1 MSNNTI
7 RVFEAFAG
15 YGSQSIALQRLA
27 NDFADFR
34 FTVVGISEIDKHAI
48 TAYRAIHGDHAPN
61 FGDIMHID
69 WLQVPDFDL
78 LTYSFPCQDISSA
91 GRQRGFAQG
100 SGTRS
105 SCLWACADAI
115 SAKHPKWLLMENVKA
130 LTQRK
135 FAKDFYK
142 WREWLSDQGYTSYF
156 QVLNAKEY
164 GIPQNRERVF
174 MVSCLGE
181 HPRFFFPKTF
191 PLEYRLKDILEDN
204 VDESYYLKPQ
214 QVESIIRHCERKVAE
229 GCGFKVN
236 FQSPDDISGAI
247 KTKEGQREY
256 DTCIKEPLNTD
267 MQSNSRTITAHY
279 HKLGYTDFSS
289 DLCPHTGVMEYS
301 PLFLGYTRDHKGKV
315 VSHNLKDISNTI
327 VASNHGRNGSTAQYL
342 VEPMIYSSPHGFNFG
357 GGKNLAPTVTSSAYA
372 DNNFLVKDFRIR
384 KLTPRECFRLMDVVD
399 SDIDKIQQAGISKTQ
414 QYKLAGNSIVVSC
427 LYHVF
432 RKMFIDHSNE
442 QKGYVQLSLF

>member
-1 MSNNTI
+1 
-7 RVFEAFAG
+7 
-15 YGSQSIALQRLA
+15 
-27 NDFADFR
+27 
-34 FTVVGISEIDKHAI
+34 
-48 TAYRAIHGDHAPN
+48 
-61 FGDIMHID
+61 
-69 WLQVPDFDL
+69 
-78 LTYSFPCQDISSA
+78 
-91 GRQRGFAQG
+91 
-100 SGTRS
+100 
-105 SCLWACADAI
+105 
-115 SAKHPKWLLMENVKA
+115 MENVKA

-256 DTCIKEPLNTD
+256 DTYIKEPLNTD
-267 MQSNSRTITAHY
+267 MQGNSRTITAHY

-315 VSHNLKDISNTI
+315 VTHNLKDISNTI

-384 KLTPRECFRLMDVVD
+384 KLTPRECFRLMDVAD

>member
-1 MSNNTI
+1 
-7 RVFEAFAG
+7 
-15 YGSQSIALQRLA
+15 
-27 NDFADFR
+27 
-34 FTVVGISEIDKHAI
+34 
-48 TAYRAIHGDHAPN
+48 
-61 FGDIMHID
+61 
-69 WLQVPDFDL
+69 
-78 LTYSFPCQDISSA
+78 
-91 GRQRGFAQG
+91 
-100 SGTRS
+100 
-105 SCLWACADAI
+105 
-115 SAKHPKWLLMENVKA
+115 MENVKA

-236 FQSPDDISGAI
+236 FQSPDGISGAI

-256 DTCIKEPLNTD
+256 DTYIKEPLNTD
-267 MQSNSRTITAHY
+267 MQGNSRTITAHY

-342 VEPMIYSSPHGFNFG
+342 VEP
-357 GGKNLAPTVTSSAYA
+357 
-372 DNNFLVKDFRIR
+372 
-384 KLTPRECFRLMDVVD
+384 TPRECFRLMDVAD

>member
-48 TAYRAIHGDHAPN
+48 AAYRAIHGDHAPN

-214 QVESIIRHCERKVAE
+214 QVESIIRHCERGGRGVRFQGKLPVA
-229 GCGFKVN
+229 
-236 FQSPDDISGAI
+236 
-247 KTKEGQREY
+247 R
-256 DTCIKEPLNTD
+256 
-267 MQSNSRTITAHY
+267 
-279 HKLGYTDFSS
+279 
-289 DLCPHTGVMEYS
+289 
-301 PLFLGYTRDHKGKV
+301 
-315 VSHNLKDISNTI
+315 
-327 VASNHGRNGSTAQYL
+327 
-342 VEPMIYSSPHGFNFG
+342 
-357 GGKNLAPTVTSSAYA
+357 
-372 DNNFLVKDFRIR
+372 
-384 KLTPRECFRLMDVVD
+384 
-399 SDIDKIQQAGISKTQ
+399 
-414 QYKLAGNSIVVSC
+414 
-427 LYHVF
+427 
-432 RKMFIDHSNE
+432 
-442 QKGYVQLSLF
+442 

>member
-1 MSNNTI
+1 MRTI
-7 RVFEAFAG
+7 
-15 YGSQSIALQRLA
+15 
-27 NDFADFR
+27 DFR
-34 FTVVGISEIDKHAI
+34 GKAVGSG
-48 TAYRAIHGDHAPN
+48 RWIHGDLVWNGRTPAIFEDANQENGCITVKESTLGMNTGLKDKHGHEIYN
-61 FGDIMHID
+61 GDILAHGANIIGHVVD
-69 WLQVPDFDL
+69 GVRGYCFD
-78 LTYSFPCQDISSA
+78 
-91 GRQRGFAQG
+91 
-100 SGTRS
+100 
-105 SCLWACADAI
+105 
-115 SAKHPKWLLMENVKA
+115 
-130 LTQRK
+130 
-135 FAKDFYK
+135 
-142 WREWLSDQGYTSYF
+142 
-156 QVLNAKEY
+156 
-164 GIPQNRERVF
+164 

-256 DTCIKEPLNTD
+256 DTYIKEPLNTD
-267 MQSNSRTITAHY
+267 MQGNSRTITAHY

-357 GGKNLAPTVTSSAYA
+357 G
-372 DNNFLVKDFRIR
+372 VKI
-384 KLTPRECFRLMDVVD
+384 
-399 SDIDKIQQAGISKTQ
+399 
-414 QYKLAGNSIVVSC
+414 
-427 LYHVF
+427 
-432 RKMFIDHSNE
+432 
-442 QKGYVQLSLF
+442 

>member
-1 MSNNTI
+1 M
-7 RVFEAFAG
+7 
-15 YGSQSIALQRLA
+15 
-27 NDFADFR
+27 
-34 FTVVGISEIDKHAI
+34 K
-48 TAYRAIHGDHAPN
+48 
-61 FGDIMHID
+61 
-69 WLQVPDFDL
+69 
-78 LTYSFPCQDISSA
+78 TYI
-91 GRQRGFAQG
+91 
-100 SGTRS
+100 GT
-105 SCLWACADAI
+105 
-115 SAKHPKWLLMENVKA
+115 KQVKA
-130 LTQRK
+130 EPMDELAAVEKGYARK
-135 FAKDFYK
+135 
-142 WREWLSDQGYTSYF
+142 
-156 QVLNAKEY
+156 N
-164 GIPQNRERVF
+164 
-174 MVSCLGE
+174 
-181 HPRFFFPKTF
+181 
-191 PLEYRLKDILEDN
+191 EDN
-204 VDESYYLKPQ
+204 HEWRQ
-214 QVESIIRHCERKVAE
+214 
-229 GCGFKVN
+229 G
-236 FQSPDDISGAI
+236 
-247 KTKEGQREY
+247 
-256 DTCIKEPLNTD
+256 
-267 MQSNSRTITAHY
+267 NSRTITAHY

-384 KLTPRECFRLMDVVD
+384 KLTPRECFRLMDVAD

>member
-7 RVFEAFAG
+7 RVFLKPFAG
-15 YGSQSIALQRLA
+15 YGSPVYRPQRLA
-27 NDFADFR
+27 NDCRLPLRWSAFPD
-34 FTVVGISEIDKHAI
+34 DKHAI
-48 TAYRAIHGDHAPN
+48 AAYRAIHGDHAPN
-61 FGDIMHID
+61 FGDIMHIE

-156 QVLNAKEY
+156 QVLNAKGY

-191 PLEYRLKDILEDN
+191 PL
-204 VDESYYLKPQ
+204 
-214 QVESIIRHCERKVAE
+214 
-229 GCGFKVN
+229 G
-236 FQSPDDISGAI
+236 
-247 KTKEGQREY
+247 
-256 DTCIKEPLNTD
+256 TD
-267 MQSNSRTITAHY
+267 
-279 HKLGYTDFSS
+279 
-289 DLCPHTGVMEYS
+289 
-301 PLFLGYTRDHKGKV
+301 
-315 VSHNLKDISNTI
+315 
-327 VASNHGRNGSTAQYL
+327 
-342 VEPMIYSSPHGFNFG
+342 
-357 GGKNLAPTVTSSAYA
+357 
-372 DNNFLVKDFRIR
+372 
-384 KLTPRECFRLMDVVD
+384 
-399 SDIDKIQQAGISKTQ
+399 
-414 QYKLAGNSIVVSC
+414 
-427 LYHVF
+427 
-432 RKMFIDHSNE
+432 
-442 QKGYVQLSLF
+442 

>member
-1 MSNNTI
+1 
-7 RVFEAFAG
+7 
-15 YGSQSIALQRLA
+15 
-27 NDFADFR
+27 
-34 FTVVGISEIDKHAI
+34 
-48 TAYRAIHGDHAPN
+48 
-61 FGDIMHID
+61 
-69 WLQVPDFDL
+69 
-78 LTYSFPCQDISSA
+78 
-91 GRQRGFAQG
+91 
-100 SGTRS
+100 
-105 SCLWACADAI
+105 
-115 SAKHPKWLLMENVKA
+115 MENVKA

-256 DTCIKEPLNTD
+256 DTYIKEPLNTD
-267 MQSNSRTITAHY
+267 MQGNSRTITAHY

-357 GGKNLAPTVTSSAYA
+357 G
-372 DNNFLVKDFRIR
+372 VKI
-384 KLTPRECFRLMDVVD
+384 
-399 SDIDKIQQAGISKTQ
+399 
-414 QYKLAGNSIVVSC
+414 
-427 LYHVF
+427 
-432 RKMFIDHSNE
+432 
-442 QKGYVQLSLF
+442 